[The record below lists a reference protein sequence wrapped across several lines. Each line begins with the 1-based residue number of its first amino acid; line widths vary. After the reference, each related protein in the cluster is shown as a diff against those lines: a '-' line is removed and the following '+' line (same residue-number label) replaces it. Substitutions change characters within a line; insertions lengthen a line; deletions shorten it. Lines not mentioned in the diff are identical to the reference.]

1 MKRHDTTAALLLVA
15 AMALSP
21 FVQPADFEVT
31 GPDGRRI
38 LLKDDGS
45 WRYVEDKDKEA
56 AKDKPNDKPKVAGE
70 VLLRVERKT
79 EIGGSCRYE
88 LKLVNNLRYEIR
100 SIAPTFS
107 AHRANGVVYDSVLAI
122 FQAIRP
128 GDTQYREIQFR
139 GIACQDIAR
148 VQVVGSDRCVMG
160 DFDRFSVADGKCL
173 ARIRILPSDLVRFD
187 K

>member
-1 MKRHDTTAALLLVA
+1 MKRHHTAAALLLVA
-15 AMALSP
+15 GMALSP
-21 FVQPADFEVT
+21 FLQPADFEVT

-45 WRYVEDKDKEA
+45 WRYVEGKDKEG
-56 AKDKPNDKPKVAGE
+56 AKDKPDDKPKDTGE
-70 VLLRVERKT
+70 AILRLERKT
-79 EIGGSCRYE
+79 EVGADCRYG
-88 LKLVNNLRYEIR
+88 LRLVNNLRYEIR
-100 SIAPTFS
+100 SIAPTFA

-122 FQAIRP
+122 FQSIRP

-139 GIACQDIAR
+139 GITCQDIAR

-160 DFDRFSVADGKCL
+160 DLDRFSVADGKCL
-173 ARIRILPSDLVRFD
+173 AQLRVQASDVVRFD